1 MYLLFADSFEK
12 QNTLI
17 SHYGNGTFV
26 NVVGIDVF
34 GRLYNSSFTQTNIM
48 YVLMYF
54 LNVTWIVVITRQI
67 NSVTICYIE
76 IGLTV

>member
-26 NVVGIDVF
+26 NVGSDVF
-34 GRLYNSSFTQTNIM
+34 GHLYNSSFT
-48 YVLMYF
+48 
-54 LNVTWIVVITRQI
+54 
-67 NSVTICYIE
+67 
-76 IGLTV
+76 